1 MKRTPFLIGILL
13 LAAMFMAV
21 SCSSK
26 PPVEEEQPP
35 ITEPE
40 PPPPPPPP
48 PVEEPEPPP
57 PPVEIVLETVYFD
70 FDKYNLKPE
79 AKATLANNAQV
90 LKDNSEVTILIEG
103 HCDERG
109 TQEYNLALGEK
120 RANSARDYLVDLGIA
135 ASRIRVISYGY
146 ERPVDP
152 GHNEAAWAKNR
163 RAAFVRTD
171 Q

>member
-1 MKRTPFLIGILL
+1 MKRKPFLIGVLL
-13 LAAMFMAV
+13 LATLFLALG
-21 SCSSK
+21 CSSK
-26 PPVEEEQPP
+26 PPVEEEAPP

-48 PVEEPEPPP
+48 VEEEEPPP
-57 PPVEIVLETVYFD
+57 PPKEIVLETVYFD
-70 FDKYNLKPE
+70 FDKYNLKPD
-79 AKATLANNAQV
+79 AKATLTKNAGV
-90 LKDNSEVTILIEG
+90 LKDNPEVTILIEG

-120 RANSARDYLVDLGIA
+120 RANSARTYLVDLGISG
-135 ASRIRVISYGY
+135 SRIRVISYGY

>member
-13 LAAMFMAV
+13 LAAVFMAV

-35 ITEPE
+35 VVEPE

-48 PVEEPEPPP
+48 PVEEPDLPP

-70 FDKYNLKPE
+70 FDKYNLKPD
-79 AKATLANNAQV
+79 AKAALANNAAL
-90 LKDNSEVTILIEG
+90 LKNNADVTILIEG
-103 HCDERG
+103 NCDERG

-120 RANSARDYLVDLGIA
+120 RANAARSYLVDLGIS

-163 RAAFVRTD
+163 RADFVRTD